1 MTILDDDITIFRLA
15 LETEDRTR
23 SETAALKRAATR
35 LTRKWNTD
43 AHFGFGKPSLEQRRA
58 RGRIDLLA
66 ELDAEPK
73 PIEYWPTEGSE
84 SGDTGDG
91 AT

>member
-23 SETAALKRAATR
+23 SEAAALKRAAKR
-35 LTRKWNTD
+35 LTRKWNTG
-43 AHFGFGKPSLEQRRA
+43 ARCGFGKPSLEVRRA

-73 PIEYWPTEGSE
+73 LIEWWPEEGIE
-84 SGDTGDG
+84 SGDTGDR
-91 AT
+91 TT